1 MNQKIYNIF
10 LRGCSLGFKF
20 VLTLFLGRYFTLSEI
35 GTYGLVTSFV
45 ATFIPLV
52 GFRFDYYVC
61 REVINKS
68 INEIFVKVKDQL
80 VFYFI
85 CYTFL
90 IVCLCLILPFQK
102 TFCIPFVF
110 LIFFLC
116 VFESISTVV
125 CSNLVALQK
134 PLLSNLLFFLRSAA
148 WVPFLILVCLW
159 DKTYNRASTI
169 FIFWNLFIVFGFIIL
184 INKFKAHIFNTK
196 NYKKPNWKWIYQGLS
211 VVFPIWI
218 SSAFLA
224 LGTNL
229 DRMITEIYISRELVG
244 VLTIFNSFAIVIP
257 ALLNSG
263 VIFLKYPDIIL
274 FENQRQFVKLNHL
287 FNEMTK
293 EAFLVSSFLA
303 IFIGILVP
311 MLSPILGKTE
321 IASNQIVL
329 WLILCG
335 VWLRCIS
342 EPVYY
347 LLYAKQKDKEIWLG
361 NGIFFICSFIF
372 SFTFIQKVGFIGAG
386 FSIFGSSLALFC
398 WRIYCYLRI
407 RNEK

>member
-1 MNQKIYNIF
+1 MNQKVYNVF
-10 LRGCSLGFKF
+10 LRGSSLGFKF
-20 VLTLFLGRYFTLSEI
+20 VLTLFLGRYFSLSEI

-45 ATFIPLV
+45 ALFIPLV

-68 INEIFVKVKDQL
+68 INEIFVKVMDQL
-80 VFYFI
+80 YFYFI
-85 CYTFL
+85 CYISL
-90 IVCLCLILPFQK
+90 IVCFCLILPFQK
-102 TFCIPFVF
+102 NFCIPFVF
-110 LIFFLC
+110 LIIFLC

-159 DKTYNRASTI
+159 NKKFNQASTI
-169 FIFWNLFIVFGFIIL
+169 FIIWNIFIVFGFIIL
-184 INKFKAHIFNTK
+184 IYIFKAHIFKTN
-196 NYKKPNWKWIYQGLS
+196 NYKKPNLKWIYKGLT
-211 VVFPIWI
+211 VAFPIWI
-218 SSAFLA
+218 SSVFLA

-229 DRMITEIYISRELVG
+229 DRMITEIYINRELVG
-244 VLTIFNSFAIVIP
+244 VLTFFNSFAIVIP

-263 VIFLKYPDIIL
+263 VIFLKYPDMVL

-293 EAFLVSSFLA
+293 EAILGSSFLA

-329 WLILCG
+329 WLMLCG

-361 NGIFFICSFIF
+361 NGIFFISSLIL
-372 SFTFIQKVGFIGAG
+372 SFTLIQKIGFFGAG
-386 FSIFGSSLALFC
+386 LSILGSSFALFC
-398 WRIYCYLRI
+398 WRTYCFLRI

>member
-10 LRGCSLGFKF
+10 LRGSSLGFKF
-20 VLTLFLGRYFTLSEI
+20 VLTLFLGRYFSLSEI

-61 REVINKS
+61 REVINKP
-68 INEIFVKVKDQL
+68 INVIFDHVKDQL
-80 VFYFI
+80 TFYLI
-85 CYTFL
+85 CYIIL
-90 IVCLCLILPFQK
+90 IVCLCFFLPFQK
-102 TFCIPFVF
+102 TFCIRFVS
-110 LIFFLC
+110 LICFLC

-159 DKTYNRASTI
+159 NRTFNQASTI
-169 FIFWNLFIVFGFIIL
+169 FIVWNIFIVFGFVIL
-184 INKFKAHIFNTK
+184 INIFKAHIFNTN
-196 NYKKPNWKWIYQGLS
+196 NYKKPNWKWIYKGLT

-218 SSAFLA
+218 SSVFLA
-224 LGTNL
+224 LGANL
-229 DRMITEIYISRELVG
+229 DRIITEIYINRELVG
-244 VLTIFNSFAIVIP
+244 VLTFFNSFAIVIP

-303 IFIGILVP
+303 ILIGILVP

-321 IASNQIVL
+321 IVSNQIVL
-329 WLILCG
+329 WLLLCG

-347 LLYAKQKDKEIWLG
+347 LLYAKQKDKEIWFG
-361 NGIFFICSFIF
+361 NGIFFISALILSFIF
-372 SFTFIQKVGFIGAG
+372 IKKIGFIGAG
-386 FSIFGSSLALFC
+386 LSVLGSSLALFC
-398 WRIYCYLRI
+398 WRIYCFLRI